1 MHNGAYRALGID
13 ALYLA
18 FPVEPVR
25 LRDAIS
31 GVRALGFLGV
41 NVTVPHKQAVL
52 SMCDRLDDSAREV
65 GAVNTIVD
73 GVGYNTDV
81 YGFRASLDRTY
92 QRPVVL
98 GAGGAARA
106 VVAALAPTPV
116 TTIARSAG
124 TWTAEHLAR
133 ALSGADLLVDATS
146 AGLDDSALPAPIP
159 LSLLTK
165 EALVYSLIY
174 HREPALLREA
184 RAQGLRTLDG
194 LPMLVHQAARAF
206 ELMTGRPAP
215 LDVMT
220 EKANAPHE
228 AGRQL

>member
-1 MHNGAYRALGID
+1 MHNAAYQALGID
-13 ALYLA
+13 AVYVPLA
-18 FPVEPVR
+18 VAPEN
-25 LRDAIS
+25 LRDAVA
-31 GVRALGFLGV
+31 GVRALGFMGV
-41 NVTVPHKQAVL
+41 NVTVPHKQAVVPL
-52 SMCDRLDDSAREV
+52 CEKLDESAAAV

-73 GVGYNTDV
+73 GIGYNTDV
-81 YGFRASLDRTY
+81 DGFRASLDRAYT
-92 QRPVVL
+92 RAVVL

-116 TTIARSAG
+116 TTIARSIG
-124 TWTAEHLAR
+124 NWTEEHLLL
-133 ALSGADLLVDATS
+133 ALEGADLLVDATS
-146 AGLDDSALPAPIP
+146 AGLDDAAFPVPIP
-159 LSLLTK
+159 LAVLAK
-165 EALVYSLIY
+165 DALVCSLIY
-174 HREPALLREA
+174 HREPALLQEA

-215 LDVMT
+215 LEVMA